1 MKIGDKYIVR
11 KWNDMAK
18 EFGIMH
24 NYFGDRS
31 IDIPIFLF
39 TEEMRK
45 YCGKIVTVS
54 LIHYDGT
61 FDIVEDYGSH
71 GWSLDMVR
79 PLDGRLIAFYLMERK
94 HENNC
99 R

>member
-1 MKIGDKYIVR
+1 MKIGDKYIIR
-11 KWNDMAK
+11 EWDDMAK

-24 NYFGDRS
+24 NYFDDCC
-31 IDIPIFLF
+31 IDTPIFLF
-39 TEEMRK
+39 LREMRK
-45 YCGKIVTVS
+45 YCGKIVTIS
-54 LIHYDGT
+54 RIYYDGT

-71 GWSLDMVR
+71 GWCPDMVR
-79 PLDGRLIAFYLMERK
+79 PLDRRLIAFYLMERK